1 MRRGKEKSMLFLL
14 VILALFLVS
23 LVLIISGL
31 ISNIRDGRKVLTYIA
46 ILVCWV
52 VSLGAVL
59 SYVFLPGYLYAD
71 ATKKRASCKENLK
84 KIAVALEN
92 YCGDN
97 SGRYPTDLSKLSPLY
112 LKEIPACPAANRATY
127 TYTSSTAPDIFTVYC
142 AGDFHERVNTKS
154 NYPQY
159 DAQDGLIEQ

>member
-1 MRRGKEKSMLFLL
+1 VSFLL

-31 ISNIRDGRKVLTYIA
+31 ISNIRDGRKIMTYIA
-46 ILVCWV
+46 ILACWI

-59 SYVFLPGYLYAD
+59 SYVFLPGYLYTD
-71 ATKKRASCKENLK
+71 ATKKKVSCEENLK
-84 KIAVALEN
+84 SISVALEN

-97 SGRYPTDLSKLSPLY
+97 SGRYPADLSKLTPLY

-127 TYTSSTAPDIFTVYC
+127 VYSSHTVPDIYTVYC
-142 AGDFHERVNTKS
+142 AGDFHKRVNTKS

-159 DAQDGLIEQ
+159 DSQEGLIEQ